1 MKKINLSGFGSADSD
16 TDGFSDSPLANAY
29 TDVWGSST
37 ERIERL
43 NVNQLCHFSD
53 DSGNS
58 QPFRLNENKI
68 KQIISSADD
77 IGIITPLIV
86 RKKSDNMYQII
97 SGHHRY
103 EAAKALEMLTVPC
116 VVRDISDEKAFQIVS
131 ESNIQRDKTL
141 PTEYGRIFAE
151 YLKKRNDIDLTAKEI
166 ADKFGISAKTMYR
179 YINVVKLI
187 PKLQTYA
194 DEEKILLA
202 AADII
207 SGFSIGNQESV
218 AEYLER
224 PDSRKITPVIAKQF
238 AKIIDDYGGDDVPAH
253 ELANL
258 FRPKP
263 KPRFKNGVYN
273 KLAERFSFEN
283 SEQEL
288 DELAERLLAEY
299 FQGREGEN

>member
-16 TDGFSDSPLANAY
+16 MDGFSDSPLSNAY
-29 TDVWGSST
+29 TDVWGSSM
-37 ERIERL
+37 EKIERL
-43 NVNQLCHFSD
+43 NINQLCHFSD
-53 DSGNS
+53 DNGNS

-77 IGIITPLIV
+77 VGIITPLIV
-86 RKKSDNMYQII
+86 RKISENMYQII

-131 ESNIQRDKTL
+131 ESNIQRDKML

-224 PDSRKITPVIAKQF
+224 PDSRKITPVIVKQF

-273 KLAERFSFEN
+273 KLAERFSFES

>member
-16 TDGFSDSPLANAY
+16 MDGFSDSPLSNAY
-29 TDVWGSST
+29 TDVWGSSM
-37 ERIERL
+37 EKIERL
-43 NVNQLCHFSD
+43 NINQLCHFS
-53 DSGNS
+53 
-58 QPFRLNENKI
+58 
-68 KQIISSADD
+68 DD

-86 RKKSDNMYQII
+86 RKISENMYQII

-131 ESNIQRDKTL
+131 ESNIQREKML

>member
-37 ERIERL
+37 EKIERL

-194 DEEKILLA
+194 DEEKILLD

>member
-1 MKKINLSGFGSADSD
+1 MKKFNLSGFGSADSD
-16 TDGFSDSPLANAY
+16 MDGFSDSPLANAY
-29 TDVWGSST
+29 TEVWGNSL
-37 ERIERL
+37 EKVERL
-43 NVNQLCHFSD
+43 NINQLCHFSD

-58 QPFRLNENKI
+58 QPFRLNDNKI

-86 RKKSDNMYQII
+86 RRISDNMYQIL

-116 VVRDISDEKAFQIVS
+116 VVRNISDEKAFQIVS
-131 ESNIQRDKTL
+131 ESNIQRDKML

-179 YINVVKLI
+179 YVNVIKLI
-187 PKLQTYA
+187 PQLQIYT
-194 DEEKILLA
+194 DKEKILLA

-218 AEYLER
+218 AKYLER
-224 PDSRKITPVIAKQF
+224 PDSKKITPAIAKQF
-238 AKIIDDYGGDDVPAH
+238 AEIIKNYDGDDVPAH

-258 FRPKP
+258 FRPKQ
-263 KPRFKNGVYN
+263 KARFKNGIYN
-273 KLAERFSFEN
+273 KLAERFSFDS

-288 DELAERLLAEY
+288 DELAEKLLVDY
-299 FQGREGEN
+299 FKGREGNK

>member
-1 MKKINLSGFGSADSD
+1 MKKINLSGFGSADFD
-16 TDGFSDSPLANAY
+16 TDGFSGSPLANAY

-37 ERIERL
+37 EKVESL
-43 NVNQLCHFSD
+43 NINQLCHFSD
-53 DSGNS
+53 EGGNS

-86 RKKSDNMYQII
+86 RKTSDNKYQII

-131 ESNIQRDKTL
+131 ESNIQRDKML

-194 DEEKILLA
+194 DEEKLLLA

-273 KLAERFSFEN
+273 KLAERFSFES